1 MPWYHG
7 LVPVQMPGSLVPGQW
22 KKNTFLDHS
31 EIQTK
36 HRIFVVNLDFIANF
50 PLPKIAAKCSRQKE
64 STTHPPTPGM
74 SLKAPQNP
82 MGSNF
87 TSPE

>member
-36 HRIFVVNLDFIANF
+36 HRIFVVGL
-50 PLPKIAAKCSRQKE
+50 AAKCSRQKE

-74 SLKAPQNP
+74 SLKVPQNP